1 MLPLISMLLI
11 SPNSV
16 VKSVVFPNF
25 SQGPFPKIAGKSP
38 VNPLNYARTLS
49 LPLFTSF
56 ELFSLLIYLCYDF
69 QVVESVMKL
78 GIKEDDIKIG
88 SFTSTD
94 LKDIINNS
102 ATSILTI
109 VEHCIRTY
117 TREKVLY

>member
-1 MLPLISMLLI
+1 MQSL
-11 SPNSV
+11 
-16 VKSVVFPNF
+16 F
-25 SQGPFPKIAGKSP
+25 SSLEIASFNDRNRL
-38 VNPLNYARTLS
+38 NPLSYARTLCLS
-49 LPLFTSF
+49 LFTSF
-56 ELFSLLIYLCYDF
+56 ELFSLFIYLCYDF
-69 QVVESVMKL
+69 QVVDSVMKQ

-109 VEHCIRTY
+109 VEHCIRAN

>member
-1 MLPLISMLLI
+1 MLELYVCLY
-11 SPNSV
+11 
-16 VKSVVFPNF
+16 
-25 SQGPFPKIAGKSP
+25 SQ
-38 VNPLNYARTLS
+38 VLNYLAY
-49 LPLFTSF
+49 LFTF
-56 ELFSLLIYLCYDF
+56 DDF
-69 QVVESVMKL
+69 QVVESVMKQ